1 MELLIPLIDSMSNRD
16 LTCEGLMWAL
26 CIANNNPRAIIDPG
40 LYTKDIVSMYMPGN
54 INDQRLAAARDIN
67 RVSAVHGGRGGPSH

>member
-1 MELLIPLIDSMSNRD
+1 MYSQ
-16 LTCEGLMWAL
+16 
-26 CIANNNPRAIIDPG
+26 NNNPRAIIDPG